1 MAASEEGVMFGF
13 VKIAGVSAVLAAGVV
28 AVLELSS
35 ANASV
40 PVSQKAFSDRI
51 LPADVGV
58 VPQAR
63 TEAPA
68 QFTDLALRGTSTSGK
83 GDRLRGEP
91 DGCAA
96 QVWPNIERACLVAVE
111 GTPVRKA
118 VRTITIET
126 REGANVSVL
135 ATMPVTAVAG
145 R

>member
-1 MAASEEGVMFGF
+1 MFGF
-13 VKIAGVSAVLAAGVV
+13 LKIAGVSAVLAAGVV

-40 PVSQKAFSDRI
+40 PVSHKAFSDRI
-51 LPADVGV
+51 LPADIGV
-58 VPQAR
+58 APQAR
-63 TEAPA
+63 AEAPA
-68 QFTDLALRGTSTSGK
+68 QFADLAFRGPSGK
-83 GDRLRGEP
+83 GDRLRGDAES
-91 DGCAA
+91 CAA

-135 ATMPVTAVAG
+135 ARMPVTEVAG

>member
-1 MAASEEGVMFGF
+1 M
-13 VKIAGVSAVLAAGVV
+13 
-28 AVLELSS
+28 LELPS

-40 PVSQKAFSDRI
+40 PVPQKAFTDRV
-51 LPADVGV
+51 LPAEGGGALR
-58 VPQAR
+58 AR
-63 TEAPA
+63 PETPA
-68 QFTDLALRGTSTSGK
+68 QFADLALRGTSTSGK

-91 DGCAA
+91 ESCAA
-96 QVWPNIERACLVAVE
+96 QVWPNIERECLVPVD

-135 ATMPVTAVAG
+135 ARMPVTAVAG

>member
-1 MAASEEGVMFGF
+1 MFGF
-13 VKIAGVSAVLAAGVV
+13 LKIAGVSAVLAAGVV

-40 PVSQKAFSDRI
+40 PVAQKAFSDRI
-51 LPADVGV
+51 LPAETGAA
-58 VPQAR
+58 PQAR
-63 TEAPA
+63 AEASA
-68 QFTDLALRGTSTSGK
+68 QFADLALRGSLGK
-83 GDRLRGEP
+83 GDRLRGER
-91 DGCAA
+91 DSCAA
-96 QVWPNIERACLVAVE
+96 QVWPNIERECLVPVD

-135 ATMPVTAVAG
+135 ARTPVTEVAG

>member
-1 MAASEEGVMFGF
+1 MFGF
-13 VKIAGVSAVLAAGVV
+13 LKIAGVSAVLAAGVV

-40 PVSQKAFSDRI
+40 PISHKAFSDRI
-51 LPADVGV
+51 LPAEGDVA
-58 VPQAR
+58 PQAR
-63 TEAPA
+63 AEAPA
-68 QFTDLALRGTSTSGK
+68 HFADLALRDPSGK
-83 GDRLRGEP
+83 GDRLREP
-91 DGCAA
+91 ASCAA

-118 VRTITIET
+118 VRTITIEA

-135 ATMPVTAVAG
+135 ARMPVTEVAG